1 MIKQT
6 RNSKYPLILAEY
18 AFDLACE
25 YGWKPKLTNWHE
37 PFIQVIHRRF
47 CGEWEE
53 FNADFADMGIFR
65 DDLTEEDRTEI
76 ADALEKALNEIPD
89 DSIEY
94 RHPDIPYNVYMDS
107 SLYKKHLVYKL
118 AFWSEH
124 KADLKEFIQLL
135 RQDSNQ
141 IGQP

>member
-1 MIKQT
+1 
-6 RNSKYPLILAEY
+6 
-18 AFDLACE
+18 DLACE

-37 PFIQVIHRRF
+37 PFIQVIHLRYHGG
-47 CGEWEE
+47 GEFDE
-53 FNADFADMGIFR
+53 DFADMGVFR

-94 RHPDIPYNVYMDS
+94 QHPDIPYNVYMDS
-107 SLYKKHLVYKL
+107 SLYKKHLVNKL
-118 AFWSEH
+118 VFWSKH

-135 RQDSNQ
+135 R
-141 IGQP
+141 

>member
-1 MIKQT
+1 MTTQT
-6 RNSKYPLILAEY
+6 QSRKYPLLLVEY

-25 YGWKPKLTNWHE
+25 YGWKPKVTNWHE
-37 PFIQVIHRRF
+37 PFIQAIEPC
-47 CGEWEE
+47 CGGRCEGYNE
-53 FNADFADMGIFR
+53 DFVDMGDFI
-65 DDLTEEDRTEI
+65 DDLPENDRIDI

-94 RHPDIPYNVYMDS
+94 QHPDIPYNVYMDS

-118 AFWSEH
+118 VFWSKH

-135 RQDSNQ
+135 R
-141 IGQP
+141 